1 MVHGT
6 KVCKCFCGISER
18 SVQEVLFGNQKK
30 TDTHTHTLSRVMMCL
45 SKQNV
50 LNFIIYYLGGGW
62 GIKKKPT
69 IFPIP
74 PHAECTWKKV
84 FIFYCSCSW
93 IQNKQQKKGQCGYLF
108 LLFCIAEQKNNQKKK
123 PRYLFVKHLVS
134 AKPRFFFLC
143 FFFKTPVLVPSS
155 PKIYFFLME
164 RENFFSSMHR
174 HTNKSAVLNSLH
186 NLSTLFLF
194 IYILP
199 WYGNIYII
207 KHKQNKSG
215 IGSIP
220 AKANF
225 DFPNQQRTSG

>member
-1 MVHGT
+1 M
-6 KVCKCFCGISER
+6 
-18 SVQEVLFGNQKK
+18 QEVLFGNQKK

-134 AKPRFFFLC
+134 AKPRFFFFVLFFQNSC
-143 FFFKTPVLVPSS
+143 SRSFFSQNLLFFDGEGKFFF
-155 PKIYFFLME
+155 
-164 RENFFSSMHR
+164 
-174 HTNKSAVLNSLH
+174 LNA
-186 NLSTLFLF
+186 
-194 IYILP
+194 P
-199 WYGNIYII
+199 P
-207 KHKQNKSG
+207 HKQKR
-215 IGSIP
+215 SIKQF
-220 AKANF
+220 A
-225 DFPNQQRTSG
+225 